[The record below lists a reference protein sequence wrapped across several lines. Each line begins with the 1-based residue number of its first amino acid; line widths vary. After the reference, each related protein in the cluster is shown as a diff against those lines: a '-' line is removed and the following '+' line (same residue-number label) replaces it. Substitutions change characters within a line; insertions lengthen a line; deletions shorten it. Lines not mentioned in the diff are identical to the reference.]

1 MAEEKAQGNGLSDE
15 EFIEILQGAAGAFDP
30 NEASKKMA
38 ERRLV
43 PFTKKYSLAHSSSG
57 GIIAMEGRS
66 ASKNG
71 KGLSVLD
78 GGGQKGRFFYT
89 VKSSY
94 MEDKKI
100 EDTGDRSPE
109 ENAARREESMAP
121 KLIEDLNNKVNKFNT
136 TLEGKKKELLSLI
149 KKESG
154 GNLSEDELLACQEE
168 IDSVME
174 LELSMACP
182 QEIPQEAMTNFE
194 EAPTKDT
201 HKLVSAS
208 ISCKDLYLNKKTS
221 PLGKILS
228 NTKGRLQQIDKKKVT
243 TYTLDSLGEDAPV
256 LRKIEFVKYSYEVIN
271 NLKTLKTEDKA
282 KYLEDSGFE
291 LSRNGRQVRL
301 RLNDSDVRLISSS
314 EDDLMVE
321 IISLSD
327 NQIPISKPG
336 SPNWGVNS
344 EKIDVALLNAVDCF
358 AKSGGKPT
366 LENIIRN
373 YSSKLNEIKTRYS
386 TKSLE
391 LSETKRAGTLIN
403 KAKDVIKNIKGH
415 INEVVGGKN
424 QLSCIETHLKPIVKE
439 ILETCQGDLDKINSD
454 ILESYIL
461 ASQGELDVYDTI
473 SSVIEDKSRYGG
485 RILTLLKARLA
496 FLNTQFKG
504 NMPIAS
510 YNTGGFGA
518 NAKVKEDVVTIHF
531 PAGNLGKSHEKFKVM
546 KISELCK
553 NKHYKTLLV
562 GTSEGSE
569 GGCNVI
575 VQDLMKKNN
584 MNEDSKIAIGGYS
597 AKITTQMFRDPKTGI
612 TTGSITETN
621 EVIKPIMDNA
631 VNIASKYL
639 AALEAGGK
647 LSEEAK
653 TISENALRGSS
664 DTQRSFINR
673 LLKKKVKT
681 PQNKKDL
688 FDWMKGCTF
697 LAILGKKENKKTLIK
712 TVSFALVGNS
722 DNPLVENVHFTGEG
736 LSISY
741 DKQRAKDL
749 IVSSLESL
757 SEDSFIPSKVFGK
770 DGVSVVIPENDN
782 MKTKCGKIEIKII
795 YEKGKEGRGNSY
807 AKVVLSS
814 AAIDAFLP
822 SGDHNK
828 GKCSQESK

>member
-1 MAEEKAQGNGLSDE
+1 MAEEKAQGKGLSDE

-38 ERRLV
+38 ERRLT
-43 PFTKKYSLAHSSSG
+43 PFTKKYSLTHSSSG
-57 GIIAMEGRS
+57 GIIAMEGR
-66 ASKNG
+66 ATSKKG

-121 KLIEDLNNKVNKFNT
+121 KLIEDLNNKVNEFNLA
-136 TLEGKKKELLSLI
+136 LEGKKKELLSLI

-154 GNLSEDELLACQEE
+154 GELSEEELLACQEE

-174 LELSMACP
+174 LGLSTACP
-182 QEIPQEAMTNFE
+182 QEIPQEAMTNFG

-201 HKLVSAS
+201 HKIVSAS
-208 ISCKDLYLNKKTS
+208 ISCKDLYLKKKTS

-228 NTKGRLQQIDKKKVT
+228 STKGRLQQIDKKKVT
-243 TYTLDSLGEDAPV
+243 TYTLDNLGEDAPV

-271 NLKTLKTEDKA
+271 HLKTLNTEDKA
-282 KYLEDSGFE
+282 QYLKDSGFE
-291 LSRNGRQVRL
+291 LSHNGRQIRL
-301 RLNDSDVRLISSS
+301 RQSDSDERIISSR
-314 EDDLMVE
+314 EDDLMAE

-336 SPNWGVNS
+336 STNWGVNS
-344 EKIDVALLNAVDCF
+344 EKLDVALLNASDCF
-358 AKSGGKPT
+358 AKSGGKST
-366 LENIIRN
+366 LENVIRA
-373 YSSKLNEIKTRYS
+373 YSSKLNEIKIKRS
-386 TKSLE
+386 IKSLA
-391 LSETKRAGTLIN
+391 LSEKKKVGLLIN
-403 KAKDVIKNIKGH
+403 KAIDEIKGH
-415 INEVVGGKN
+415 INEVVGGKS
-424 QLSCIETHLKPIVKE
+424 QLSCIERHLKPIIKE
-439 ILETCQGDLDKINSD
+439 ILETCQGDLAKINSD
-454 ILESYIL
+454 VLKSYIL

-473 SSVIEDKSRYGG
+473 SSVIEDKNKHGG
-485 RILTLLKARLA
+485 RVLTLLKARLA
-496 FLNTQFKG
+496 FLNAQFKG

-531 PAGNLGKSHEKFKVM
+531 PAGDLGKSHGKFKVI

-562 GTSEGSE
+562 GASEGSE

-575 VQDLMKKNN
+575 VQDLMKNNN
-584 MNEDSKIAIGGYS
+584 MDEDSKIAIGGYS
-597 AKITTQMFRDPKTGI
+597 AKITTQLFRDPKTEI

-621 EVIKPIMDNA
+621 EVIKPIVDNA
-631 VNIASKYL
+631 SNIASNYL
-639 AALEAGGK
+639 AAIEAGGVP
-647 LSEEAK
+647 SAEAK
-653 TISENALRGSS
+653 AISESALRGSS
-664 DTQRSFINR
+664 DTQKSFINR
-673 LLKKKVKT
+673 ILKKKVKT

-688 FDWMKGCTF
+688 FDWMKGCAF
-697 LAILGKKENKKTLIK
+697 LAILGNKKSRKTLIK
-712 TVSFALVGNS
+712 AVSFALVGNS
-722 DNPLVENVHFTGEG
+722 DNPLTENVHFTGEG
-736 LSISY
+736 ISISY
-741 DKQRAKDL
+741 DKQRAKDI

-757 SEDSFIPSKVFGK
+757 SEDNFTPSKVFGR
-770 DGVSVVIPENDN
+770 DGVSMIIPENDS
-782 MKTKCGKIEIKII
+782 MKTTCGKIEVKLI

-822 SGDHNK
+822 SGDLNK